1 MWEVSGV
8 RVALRLWSLERL
20 FVLIDVSDVYLVCG
34 AYIVVGDVA
43 QYCVRLKAVFGEQ
56 GNVLPT
62 DTYLYCT
69 EVREDI
75 DLCCY
80 VFCTYIMKGYACH
93 TCCAGV

>member
-1 MWEVSGV
+1 MC
-8 RVALRLWSLERL
+8 VALRLWSLERL

-62 DTYLYCT
+62 DIYPHCA

-75 DLCCY
+75 DFSRDMFCVY
-80 VFCTYIMKGYACH
+80 VMEVYACH